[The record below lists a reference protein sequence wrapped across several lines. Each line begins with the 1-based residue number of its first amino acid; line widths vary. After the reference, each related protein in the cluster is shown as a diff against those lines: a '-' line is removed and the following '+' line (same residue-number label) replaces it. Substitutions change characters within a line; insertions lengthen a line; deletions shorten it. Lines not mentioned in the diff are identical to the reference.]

1 MKTGIFGAGL
11 FLGLVWYL
19 SFSSDGDKKESG
31 FIPTL
36 TSVFITAVWLFYS
49 FADVGRL
56 LAVAVLSFFGT
67 GSNSFVAN
75 ILKNTDI
82 YIGIMNYMKAAMN
95 RAGLSSQCA
104 DSFSSVTGGFSFLI
118 SALISVTLF
127 VLAILAA
134 FDVYVDGFSW
144 SALSVRRTVA
154 VFFIFAS
161 AVLTM

>member
-36 TSVFITAVWLFYS
+36 ASVFITAVWFFYS

-82 YIGIMNYMKAAMN
+82 YIGIMNNMKAAMN
-95 RAGLSSQCA
+95 RAGLSSKCA
-104 DSFSSVTGGFSFLI
+104 DSTGILSFQI

-144 SALSVRRTVA
+144 SALTVRRTVA

-161 AVLTM
+161 FVLTM